1 MLVEGKNAVVTGGT
15 RGIGLAIVRKLLEN
29 GANVAVA
36 GSRMETA
43 EAAVAKL
50 IEEDAALADRLIA
63 IAPNLNDPDAVAAA
77 FDEVVS
83 AFGSLDILCNNA
95 GVSSRTPLVD
105 YTVEE
110 FERIVDLNL
119 NAVFV
124 CSQAAARIMIEQ
136 GGGAIVN
143 TSSMVGRDGQPAG
156 CAYPTTKFAVNGLT
170 LSLAR
175 ELAGKGIRVNAVAP
189 GVTHTDMVDALP
201 DEVIKRSSR
210 RFHLAAWASPRTLP
224 TASCSWQAIWRAT
237 FPASCFRST
246 AWQGRKE

>member
-1 MLVEGKNAVVTGGT
+1 MLVQGKNAIVTGGT

-43 EAAVAKL
+43 QAAVAKL
-50 IEEDAALADRLIA
+50 IEEDAALADRLLA
-63 IAPNLNDPDAVAAA
+63 IAPDLNDPASVAAA
-77 FDEVVS
+77 FDDVLG
-83 AFGSLDILCNNA
+83 AFGRLDILCNNA
-95 GVSSRTPLVD
+95 GVSSRTPLVY

-110 FERIVDLNL
+110 FERVVDLNL

-136 GGGAIVN
+136 GNGGVIIN

-156 CAYPTTKFAVNGLT
+156 SAYPATKFAVNGLT

-175 ELAGKGIRVNAVAP
+175 ELASKQIRVNAVAP

-201 DEVIKRSSR
+201 DEVIKPLIATIPLGRMGEPEDIANGVV
-210 RFHLAAWASPRTLP
+210 FLASDMASYISGVVLPIDGLART
-224 TASCSWQAIWRAT
+224 
-237 FPASCFRST
+237 
-246 AWQGRKE
+246 